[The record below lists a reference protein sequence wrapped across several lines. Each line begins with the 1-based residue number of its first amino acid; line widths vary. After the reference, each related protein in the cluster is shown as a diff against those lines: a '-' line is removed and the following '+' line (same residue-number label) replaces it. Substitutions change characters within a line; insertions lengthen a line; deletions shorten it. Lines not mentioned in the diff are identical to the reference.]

1 MKPVFFCRVQKMKS
15 KACITER
22 RKKKSG
28 QAKNKEREEGK
39 KRGTD
44 RKATGS
50 NQKGKKVR
58 K

>member
-1 MKPVFFCRVQKMKS
+1 MKS

-50 NQKGKKVR
+50 NQNRQKSQKVR
-58 K
+58 KTK